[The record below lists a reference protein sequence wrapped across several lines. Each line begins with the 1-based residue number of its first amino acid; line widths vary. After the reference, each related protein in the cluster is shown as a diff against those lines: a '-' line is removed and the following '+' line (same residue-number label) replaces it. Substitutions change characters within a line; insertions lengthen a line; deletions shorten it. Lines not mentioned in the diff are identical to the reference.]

1 MYKVEQKSYG
11 VKLTFAGFLREAEM
25 QSWQSEMLN
34 LLNELPESF
43 GMLIDMREMTAMPA
57 KSQEILIATQ
67 KVFKPK
73 VIRSATVTNS
83 IITDIQSKRIGSKSG
98 VNDTKKFINAIEI
111 TDWENKAVDWIENEV
126 DPNA

>member
-1 MYKVEQKSYG
+1 MYKVEQKKYG
-11 VKLTFAGFLREAEM
+11 VKLIFAGFLREAEM

-67 KVFKPK
+67 KIFKSK

-98 VNDTKKFINAIEI
+98 VNDTKKFINAIET
-111 TDWENKAVDWIENEV
+111 TDWEDKAVDWIENEV